1 MYNFSKKKRK
11 KEKQVYNVETKET
24 GQKVIEGL
32 AKTIKQ

>member
-1 MYNFSKKKRK
+1 MYNFSKKK